1 MTSGA
6 RSAAPSRRRDR
17 RLLIAA
23 AVALPVAVAACAV
36 VGLPPLLPA
45 FLAAFGF
52 LAVRPVPGLA
62 YVFVVL
68 NAPLGLRFAGVE
80 GLVGDAFGGRE
91 YALGLSAAA
100 VTGVHA
106 LRAAVRGRWSN
117 EQLIAGVV
125 VLVVLGVW
133 SLIGVAHHG
142 PAQTVAGLRL
152 TVMPL
157 FLLLVMTALPRP
169 DVVRMVT
176 VAAWLMIANAAA
188 TVAELIIG
196 PAQLVAWGFEEG
208 RNVRY
213 IGDTFR
219 APGLTEFNA
228 ELGILAGAYLLGY
241 VTLWLAPGG
250 RPTRWSWHLGA
261 VCAVVC
267 LALSTSRSGA
277 LLVVAGVVAAAVANR
292 SGSAAA
298 RRRARLVGLGVIVC
312 VLAGFVVVG
321 ATGARSLF
329 QRFEIW
335 SDLLGGDLP
344 LWGRGIGAA
353 GAATV
358 SRVAGGEQ
366 IFVDNYFVS
375 VALQY
380 GLPMM
385 VVLLAAVGYLFFWLW
400 RRGATRPS
408 AVLHVAVLA
417 GLSAAC
423 LVVEAWEYLGAMMG
437 LAIFVAH
444 GRFLDADKEPQSR
457 SEPGVV
463 GQIDAETVVLQTRQS
478 PTDAPTVVMPRVPPS
493 RPAAAQPSWPG
504 SPPGSPVT
512 PPPAPPAQPPGPARP
527 YGPPAGPQRRPAQ
540 EPRWQGGEEATWSP
554 PAEPGRSSPDR
565 PRRRSAGEPSGHPV
579 EQPQW
584 QPVAESRRP
593 PAEPPHRRSANR
605 PYGPS
610 PQEPYRPPVADP
622 YPNPA
627 EQPGRLSGTEAY
639 GPAERHRRPPADPRW
654 RRAEESH
661 WPSSDAEPR
670 RPRVEQPRR
679 HRAIPPPLDDE
690 TDVLPPARPAS
701 GPPEHP
707 GRR

>member
-6 RSAAPSRRRDR
+6 RSAAPSRWRDR

-45 FLAAFGF
+45 FLAALGL

-80 GLVGDAFGGRE
+80 GLVGDAFGGRD

-106 LRAAVRGRWSN
+106 LRTAVRGRWSH

-142 PAQTVAGLRL
+142 PPQTVAGLRL

-157 FLLLVMTALPRP
+157 LLLLVMMALPRP
-169 DVVRMVT
+169 DAVRMVT
-176 VAAWLMIANAAA
+176 VAAWLMMANAAA

-196 PAQLVAWGFEEG
+196 PAQLVEWGFEEG

-277 LLVVAGVVAAAVANR
+277 LLVVGGVIAGAVANR

-344 LWGRGIGAA
+344 LWGGGIGAA

-358 SRVAGGEQ
+358 SRVAGGAQ

-385 VVLLAAVGYLFFWLW
+385 VVLVAAVGYLLFWLW
-400 RRGATRPS
+400 RRSATRPS

-417 GLSAAC
+417 GLSGAC

-437 LAIFVAH
+437 LAIFVGY
-444 GRFLDADKEPQSR
+444 GRHLDADKDSHEVPADPR
-457 SEPGVV
+457 TA
-463 GQIDAETVVLQTRQS
+463 GQIDAETVVLR
-478 PTDAPTVVMPRVPPS
+478 PRRPATDAPTVVIPRAAQALPPPAARPPWPGATPGPPAPSAVPPEHP
-493 RPAAAQPSWPG
+493 PAAA
-504 SPPGSPVT
+504 
-512 PPPAPPAQPPGPARP
+512 RP
-527 YGPPAGPQRRPAQ
+527 YPPSAEPRRRPAE
-540 EPRWQGGEEATWSP
+540 EPRWQPGDETQWQL
-554 PAEPGRSSPDR
+554 PAESRRSPAEQ
-565 PRRRSAGEPSGHPV
+565 PRRRSAGEPYG
-579 EQPQW
+579 QPQW
-584 QPVAESRRP
+584 PPAAEPRRP
-593 PAEPPHRRSANR
+593 SVEPPRRRSAT
-605 PYGPS
+605 G
-610 PQEPYRPPVADP
+610 PYRPPSEDPYRLPAADP
-622 YPNPA
+622 YRHAA
-627 EQPGRLSGTEAY
+627 EQPGRRSGTEAY
-639 GPAERHRRPPADPRW
+639 GPPTEQGRWRPPADSRRRPAEEW
-654 RRAEESH
+654 RRPVAEEPH
-661 WPSSDAEPR
+661 LPPAEP
-670 RPRVEQPRR
+670 PRR
-679 HRAIPPPLDDE
+679 RRATPPPLDGD
-690 TDVLPPARPAS
+690 TDIHPPARPAF
-701 GPPEHP
+701 GPPDTP
-707 GRR
+707 RRR